1 MSDMSN
7 DQFTLE
13 GNQYHL
19 VVLWTSGD
27 PDVALKMVFMYAYN
41 AKKNNWWKDVTF
53 VVWGPSAKLSSENG
67 EISEYLVKMKEI
79 GIEMLACKACADSYG
94 VSPDLE
100 KLGIDVKYM
109 GVPLT
114 DYIKEG
120 KKVLTF

>member
-1 MSDMSN
+1 
-7 DQFTLE
+7 
-13 GNQYHL
+13 
-19 VVLWTSGD
+19 
-27 PDVALKMVFMYAYN
+27 
-41 AKKNNWWKDVTF
+41 
-53 VVWGPSAKLSSENG
+53 
-67 EISEYLVKMKEI
+67 MKEI